1 MAISGVMKFVLFRAV
16 WSIATV
22 AMLAVACD
30 RDSPS
35 NGSDGSP
42 VVLRG
47 GERLGWDQ
55 PAASGTNPS
64 LYTYIMYVDGWAN
77 TLTNVSCDGSASSRF
92 TCSSLLPSM
101 SPGRHSVTL
110 VASQGF
116 AMSAPSRALEVTVV
130 VASMPTQET
139 ILVGNSVAQPRC
151 TGSGPCYRSIEVLR
165 SSGVISTPV
174 SALNGRILFLVDG
187 RQIQSVSPT
196 STAASLLLN
205 VESPAARMLSI
216 AVPDGGSLVWVTSV
230 ETRVDGTRV
239 LAITRYR
246 LVEDT
251 LGEPATVVSMSIPE
265 GEPRVVIDGDGHI
278 YIAMPSSRTT
288 KASVLRLMDDGTT
301 PRSQLSPE
309 LLSVPPELRAV
320 ALAPEDQLWISG
332 VDNSGRWQLGR
343 IEPEDVSGRFQ
354 SVPAADDHQSPG
366 SDITSLAFTQGG
378 ASPSETSVLAVAGG
392 ALYRAS
398 AEGFAPRSMQPV
410 PWTRGTP
417 IEVAAADVGVFVVS
431 GTLNDQSIVYSL
443 FRLIP

>member
-1 MAISGVMKFVLFRAV
+1 MAISGVMKFVLFPVV
-16 WSIATV
+16 WPIATV

-35 NGSDGSP
+35 NESGGSP

-64 LYTYIMYVDGWAN
+64 FYTYIMYVDGWAN

-101 SPGRHSVTL
+101 SPGRHSLTL
-110 VASQGF
+110 VASQGS
-116 AMSAPSRALEVTVV
+116 AMSAPSRALQVTVV
-130 VASMPTQET
+130 VASAPTLET

-151 TGSGPCYRSIEVLR
+151 TGSGPCYRS
-165 SSGVISTPV
+165 TPV
-174 SALNGRILFLVDG
+174 SALNGRILFVIDG
-187 RQIQSVSPT
+187 RQVQSVSPT
-196 STAASLLLN
+196 STAANLLLN
-205 VESPAARMLSI
+205 VESPAARLLSI

-265 GEPRVVIDGDGHI
+265 VEPRVVIDSDGHI
-278 YIAMPSSRTT
+278 YIAMPSSRST

-309 LLSVPPELRAV
+309 LLSVPPELRAI

-332 VDNSGRWQLGR
+332 VDNSGRWQLGS
-343 IEPEDVSGRFQ
+343 IEPADASTRFQ
-354 SVPAADDHQSPG
+354 SVPEADDHQNPG
-366 SDITSLAFTQGG
+366 SDITSLAFTRGG
-378 ASPSETSVLAVAGG
+378 ANPSESSVIAVASGT
-392 ALYRAS
+392 LYRAS
-398 AEGFAPRSMQPV
+398 AEGFTPGSMQPV

-431 GTLNDQSIVYSL
+431 GTLNDRSIVYSL

>member
-1 MAISGVMKFVLFRAV
+1 MKFVLSPAV
-16 WSIATV
+16 WPIATV
-22 AMLAVACD
+22 AILAIACD

-35 NGSDGSP
+35 NESGGPP

-55 PAASGTNPS
+55 PASSGTNPS
-64 LYTYIMYVDGWAN
+64 FYTYIMYVDGWAN
-77 TLTNVSCDGSASSRF
+77 TLTNVNCEGSASSRL

-101 SPGRHSVTL
+101 SPGRHSLTL
-110 VASQGF
+110 VASQDS

-130 VASMPTQET
+130 VASMPTQQT
-139 ILVGNSVAQPRC
+139 ILVGNSVAQPGC
-151 TGSGPCYRSIEVLR
+151 TGSGRCYRSIEVLR

-174 SALNGRILFLVDG
+174 SALNQRILFVVDG

-196 STAASLLLN
+196 SKAANLLLN
-205 VESPAARMLSI
+205 IESPAARILSI

-251 LGEPATVVSMSIPE
+251 LGEPAMVVSMSIPE
-265 GEPRVVIDGDGHI
+265 VEPRVVIDSDGHI

-309 LLSVPPELRAV
+309 LLSVPPELRAI

-343 IEPEDVSGRFQ
+343 IEPRDAGARFQ

-366 SDITSLAFTQGG
+366 ADITSLAFTRGG
-378 ASPSETSVLAVAGG
+378 ANPSGSSVLVVASGT
-392 ALYRAS
+392 LYRAS
-398 AEGFAPRSMQPV
+398 AEGFAPGSMQPV

>member
-1 MAISGVMKFVLFRAV
+1 MKFVLSPAV
-16 WSIATV
+16 WRIATV

-35 NGSDGSP
+35 NDSGGSP
-42 VVLRG
+42 VVLHG

-55 PAASGTNPS
+55 PTAPGTNPS
-64 LYTYIMYVDGWAN
+64 FYTYIMYVDGWAN
-77 TLTNVSCDGSASSRF
+77 TLTNVNCDGSASSRF
-92 TCSSLLPSM
+92 SCSSLLPSM
-101 SPGRHSVTL
+101 SPGRHSLTL
-110 VASQGF
+110 VASQGD

-130 VASMPTQET
+130 VASVPTQQ
-139 ILVGNSVAQPRC
+139 ILVVNSVAQPSC
-151 TGSGPCYRSIEVLR
+151 TGSGRCYRSIEVLR

-174 SALNGRILFLVDG
+174 SALNERILFVVDG

-196 STAASLLLN
+196 STAANLLLN
-205 VESPAARMLSI
+205 VESPAARILSI

-230 ETRVDGTRV
+230 ETRVDGTRL

-265 GEPRVVIDGDGHI
+265 VEPRVVVDSGAYI

-288 KASVLRLMDDGTT
+288 NASVLRLMDDGTT

-309 LLSVPPELRAV
+309 LLTVPPELRAI
-320 ALAPEDQLWISG
+320 ALAPDDRLWISG
-332 VDNSGRWQLGR
+332 VDNSGRWRLGR
-343 IEPEDVSGRFQ
+343 IEPTDASTRFQ
-354 SVPAADDHQSPG
+354 SVPAGDDHQRPG
-366 SDITSLAFTQGG
+366 SDITSLAFTHG
-378 ASPSETSVLAVAGG
+378 ASPSESSVLVVASGM
-392 ALYRAS
+392 LYRAS
-398 AEGFAPRSMQPV
+398 AERFVPGSMQPV
-410 PWTRGTP
+410 PWARGTP

-431 GTLNDQSIVYSL
+431 GTLNDRSIVYSL